1 MGLSDQ
7 EKIVSL
13 QNSHIGE
20 IESLLEQCG
29 LPFADCHELLEH
41 FIGIFDDQRL
51 LAIGATQPQAR
62 TALLRSIA
70 VDPESRGQGL
80 AQRMTR
86 YLLES
91 LRAQKVSEV
100 YLLTET
106 AETFFTR
113 FGFQSIDRNSVP
125 EFIKATRQFPF
136 LCPSGAR
143 AMRLVL

>member
-1 MGLSDQ
+1 MELLGQ

-13 QNSHIGE
+13 QSKHIDE

-29 LPFADCHELLEH
+29 LPFADCREQLEN

-51 LAIGATQPQAR
+51 LAVGATQSQAR

-86 YLLES
+86 HLLES
-91 LRAQKVSEV
+91 LRARKVTRV

-106 AETFFTR
+106 AETYFAQ
-113 FGFQSIDRNSVP
+113 FGFRSVDRNSVP
-125 EFIKATRQFPF
+125 EFIKATRQFAL
-136 LCPSGAR
+136 LCPADTG